1 MEKKVLKIGQIS
13 DPHIGETECLVQGI
27 DVRKNF
33 LAAYNSESMRDL
45 DLLVLSGDLANED
58 AEPGAYSFIANLLK
72 ESKVPVCVIPGN
84 HDDVEVMGKFF
95 DLEGRVCDG
104 KCYYRYDIG
113 GRSIFFLDSADGTV
127 SDKQLSWL
135 ESEAAKVEGEI
146 ILFLHHPPCYCGHK
160 FMDMKYSMKN
170 IHEVQ
175 AALARIKNLKHIF
188 TGHYHFEK
196 QVEIGNQIVYVTP
209 STQMQIDPNQSVFC
223 LSSAAPGWRVIEW
236 GENFLESKVYFSR
249 TP

>member
-13 DPHIGETECLVQGI
+13 DPHIGENECLVQGI

-45 DLLVLSGDLANED
+45 DLLVLSGDLADEESPEAYAYIAGILED
-58 AEPGAYSFIANLLK
+58 C
-72 ESKVPVCVIPGN
+72 KVPVCIIPGN
-84 HDDVEVMGKFF
+84 HDKLEIMEKFF
-95 DLEGRVCDG
+95 DLNGKVHNGR
-104 KCYYRYDIG
+104 CYYRYDIA

-127 SDKQLSWL
+127 SSDQLRWL
-135 ESEAAKVEGEI
+135 EEETAKVEGEVL
-146 ILFLHHPPCYCGHK
+146 LFLHHPPCYCGHK